1 MILVDEGFQ
10 LLHADIF
17 ELRVLKCELLINGAI
32 DLHLGW
38 GRLWSH
44 HLRIVVLGEKD
55 MDGSST
61 QLIHFNFSNLRK
73 QLL

>member
-38 GRLWSH
+38 GRL
-44 HLRIVVLGEKD
+44 
-55 MDGSST
+55 
-61 QLIHFNFSNLRK
+61 
-73 QLL
+73 